1 MYNKQ
6 GRKTEGDTESDRGG
20 DRKTQT
26 SRDKERMTYM

>member
-26 SRDKERMTYM
+26 SRDKE